1 MNAKPVKSRHQILIN
16 PENPSRLAG
25 IFACCSDINIQL
37 FTMRPS
43 SKVIIASL
51 PVSNS
56 NVSIQRPLMAN
67 TLLAGVNKDGHDS
80 GTTRAAVSDGTLL
93 IRDQD
98 KQAQDVANLSRDA

>member
-1 MNAKPVKSRHQILIN
+1 
-16 PENPSRLAG
+16 
-25 IFACCSDINIQL
+25 
-37 FTMRPS
+37 
-43 SKVIIASL
+43 
-51 PVSNS
+51 
-56 NVSIQRPLMAN
+56 MAN